1 MAAAP
6 VWSEEEN
13 VVLKAWTVVDEGN
26 KEGPSSWSFSDDKVI
41 QSSNIYG
48 GEGVG
53 RDPINPGTYALSGEG
68 GMKDYIFRA
77 DVRSSDDDAIG
88 LMFRYLDKDNYYR
101 FSMDR
106 QRRYRTLTK
115 KIKGEFLILAEDDVA
130 YSQNR
135 WYAVKIEAVKDNIKV
150 SIDGSLILD
159 VTDDALN
166 QGKVGLYCWGNAGS
180 EFRNISVTSFKG
192 AGGNAAET
200 PVGATPPAVVIASP
214 AGEKIDVAP
223 VGKDSEDMVPERKN
237 VTVEDPATGI
247 PAEQTSP
254 KVEDVNPGDA
264 YVIGPG
270 DILEVAVWKD
280 DALTKLVTVLPD
292 GKIFYPLIGEISVSG
307 KTVARV
313 KKEMEAKIARFVPD
327 PVLFVVVQQVNSM
340 LVYVIGKVNQPGRFV
355 INSNVNVLQ
364 MLAMAGGLNP
374 FAKNDEIKIFRRKGD
389 FTNIFEFNYDEVAA
403 GKNLQQNI
411 QLERG
416 DVIVVP

>member
-1 MAAAP
+1 MDIMKKLSWTALLLIWICISAAP
-6 VWSEEEN
+6 AWAEEKN
-13 VVLKAWTVVDEGN
+13 V
-26 KEGPSSWSFSDDKVI
+26 
-41 QSSNIYG
+41 
-48 GEGVG
+48 
-53 RDPINPGTYALSGEG
+53 
-68 GMKDYIFRA
+68 
-77 DVRSSDDDAIG
+77 
-88 LMFRYLDKDNYYR
+88 
-101 FSMDR
+101 
-106 QRRYRTLTK
+106 
-115 KIKGEFLILAEDDVA
+115 
-130 YSQNR
+130 
-135 WYAVKIEAVKDNIKV
+135 
-150 SIDGSLILD
+150 
-159 VTDDALN
+159 
-166 QGKVGLYCWGNAGS
+166 
-180 EFRNISVTSFKG
+180 
-192 AGGNAAET
+192 AAE
-200 PVGATPPAVVIASP
+200 A
-214 AGEKIDVAP
+214 
-223 VGKDSEDMVPERKN
+223 GKDSGAIVLERRSAP
-237 VTVEDPATGI
+237 VEDPATGI

-264 YVIGPG
+264 YLIGPG
-270 DILEVAVWKD
+270 DILEIAVWKD

-292 GKIFYPLIGEISVSG
+292 GKISYPLIGEISVSG

-389 FTNIFEFNYDEVAA
+389 FTNIFEFNYDEVAD